1 MVKMIREIIAK
12 VMRNRIRMR
21 RILRKIIVVKDLI

>member
-1 MVKMIREIIAK
+1 MVKMIKRIIAK